1 MTRFYSNSKKHILL
15 DRKDKIEL
23 WLELKAK
30 GLDDNTLQRVV
41 KISRATFFRWN
52 RQYCAKGL
60 YGLMPKS
67 TKPLRLRPKEVL
79 TKDILAKIKS
89 LRLLHPHFGKVKIHS
104 LLVEQGYTLSL
115 SSVGR
120 ALHYF
125 IHKGLIVPVPV
136 LKDHKQ
142 RKFIRKFT
150 RSYSKRLP
158 KQHKTSIE
166 LDHTIINLQGKAQ
179 RVFVA
184 YDRASKFTLSKA
196 YPHATSGNAADFLT
210 FITAHWPYQPT
221 ELQVDGGSEFRGCF
235 EYACKINNIRLFVL
249 PPRSPKLNGGVER
262 YNQTLQDEFFLP
274 NYHTLPT
281 DIQELNKELA
291 KWQKYYNEFRPHRSL
306 VDKRG
311 IPMSPLQFIQSHMY

>member
-52 RQYCAKGL
+52 RQYCINGL
-60 YGLMPKS
+60 YGLRPKS

-79 TKDILAKIKS
+79 TKDLLAKIKS

-104 LLVEQGYTLSL
+104 LLIKQGYTLSL

-125 IHKGLIVPVPV
+125 MHRGLITPVPL

-158 KQHKTSIE
+158 KHHKTPIE

-184 YDRASKFTLSKA
+184 YDRASKFTLSKS
-196 YPHATSGNAADFLT
+196 YPQATAQNASDFLDFLFT
-210 FITAHWPYQPT
+210 RWPYKPT
-221 ELQVDGGSEFRGCF
+221 ELQVDGGAEFRGSF
-235 EYACKINNIRLFVL
+235 ESACKARNIKLFVL
-249 PPRSPKLNGGVER
+249 PPRSPKLNAGVER

-274 NYHTLPT
+274 NYNTLPT
-281 DIQELNKELA
+281 DTHLLNRELQ
-291 KWQKYYNEFRPHRSL
+291 KWQIYYNEVRPHRSL
-306 VDKRG
+306 PDHRG
-311 IPMSPLQFIQSHMY
+311 IPMTPLQFLQSHMY